1 MKNIE
6 NIIVKL
12 NGRLAN
18 QMFEWAFVKMLCQK
32 SGLEVLIDDSEETLK
47 LDCFNLV
54 TSLKTVNKP
63 LSYKIL
69 RKLIPFRNIRN
80 KVTALKFD
88 KIPVINE
95 KNFCSFQNDLLEIDK
110 PCYIK
115 GFFQTEKYFKDIRED
130 LIKDFS
136 LKVDLNEQNKKM
148 LEKIKSTNSVS
159 IHFRRGDYTKKR
171 VADKY
176 GSCSVEYYK
185 NAVEYIMN
193 NTEAPITLFIF
204 SDDIEWVRNNVKFD
218 CEIVYADINSG
229 KQGYFD
235 LELMKNCKHNII
247 ANSSFSWWGAW
258 LNENY
263 NKIVVAPQWWMKN
276 IDTTEENIDIIPEN
290 WIKLNNKEV

>member
-1 MKNIE
+1 MKNSE

-18 QMFEWAFVKMLCQK
+18 QMFEWAFVKVLSKK
-32 SGLEVLIDDSEETLK
+32 SGKNVLIDDSEETLK
-47 LDCFNLV
+47 LDCFKLISN
-54 TSLKTVNKP
+54 LKTVKKP

-69 RKLIPFRNIRN
+69 RKIIPFRNLRN
-80 KVTALKFD
+80 KITALKFNQL
-88 KIPVINE
+88 PVILE
-95 KNFCSFQNDLLEIDK
+95 KNFCTFQKELLEINK
-110 PCYIK
+110 PCYVK

-136 LKVDLNEQNKKM
+136 LNIALNEQNKKL
-148 LEKIKSTNSVS
+148 LEQIKSTNSVS

-185 NAVEYIMN
+185 NAVDYIMN
-193 NTEAPITLFIF
+193 STKMPITLFIF
-204 SDDIEWVRNNVKFD
+204 SDDIEWVRNNVKYD
-218 CEIVYADINSG
+218 CETVYVDINSG

-235 LELMKNCKHNII
+235 LELMKNCMHNII

-258 LNENY
+258 LNENED
-263 NKIVVAPQWWMKN
+263 KIVVAPQWWMKD
-276 IDTTEENIDIIPEN
+276 IDTTEENVDIIPEN
-290 WIKLNNKEV
+290 WIKLNNKEI